1 MEGYYPIH
9 VDITKY
15 IKIDEYNL
23 IAVRADN
30 SNNSLY
36 PPGKEQEKLDFTYF
50 GGIYRDAW
58 IIAHNNIYITHPL
71 VADKVAGGGV
81 L

>member
-1 MEGYYPIH
+1 MINGELVKTHFGGYYPIH

-15 IKIDEYNL
+15 IKIDEDNL

-36 PPGKEQEKLDFTYF
+36 PPGKEQE
-50 GGIYRDAW
+50 
-58 IIAHNNIYITHPL
+58 N
-71 VADKVAGGGV
+71 
-81 L
+81 

>member
-1 MEGYYPIH
+1 MEGYPIH

-15 IKIDEYNL
+15 IKIDEDNL

-36 PPGKEQEKLDFTYF
+36 PPKGTRKIRFTYF